1 MISSKSVNN
10 GYQDIQKFELDHIV
24 AENNILIS
32 NSHFETHIFYWRL
45 YLIFRYMKESIDID
59 QYIRTIIYI
68 YNFQYINKLNNIVSN
83 IFKYVSFKK
92 FSVILNLLKM
102 SV

>member
-32 NSHFETHIFYWRL
+32 NSLFETHIFYWRL
-45 YLIFRYMKESIDID
+45 YLMLRYMKELTDID
-59 QYIRTIIYI
+59 QYIRTRIYI
-68 YNFQYINKLNNIVSN
+68 YNCSLIEISLF
-83 IFKYVSFKK
+83 
-92 FSVILNLLKM
+92 
-102 SV
+102 